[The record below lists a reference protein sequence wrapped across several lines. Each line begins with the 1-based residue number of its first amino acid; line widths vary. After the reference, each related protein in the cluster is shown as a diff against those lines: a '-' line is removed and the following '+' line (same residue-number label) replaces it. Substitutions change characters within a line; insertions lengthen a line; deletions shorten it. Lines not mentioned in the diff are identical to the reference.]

1 MHAICVAVL
10 LSEQSF
16 TFCCLAKMCVRT
28 RNKKFY
34 SVYENGVVYTGATDV
49 RRTGYYFVT
58 LSGIV
63 AHLQRENEKKKTP
76 NNLTREIFTD
86 VEKLISITIGIFLNI
101 KTIFF
106 VLNSLKRVFFYISSL
121 A

>member
-1 MHAICVAVL
+1 
-10 LSEQSF
+10 
-16 TFCCLAKMCVRT
+16 MCVRT

-58 LSGIV
+58 LSGLV
-63 AHLQRENEKKKTP
+63 AHLQRENEKKK
-76 NNLTREIFTD
+76 N
-86 VEKLISITIGIFLNI
+86 
-101 KTIFF
+101 
-106 VLNSLKRVFFYISSL
+106 